1 MERPMDN
8 DGDGLSS
15 KSPPDDVEVALV
27 GGVDITGAS
36 VAGNSGSLSDDEASR
51 LRSLAAEVVDQ
62 DELERNIGRQA
73 DQLLTGQA
81 NERDEK
87 RLEKTQTDK
96 AKLAAQIRKIQSR
109 LSQPTGSATTIRL
122 KAEIANY
129 EAQIDRLDTDAKE
142 IRERINERQQ
152 DLEQDDQ
159 NEQTGNR
166 KMPNESQR
174 DYLIRTGKITPF
186 SKMPGLPRTG
196 STLQDVLLYAEEDEP
211 EDVPEETPIST
222 EGPIS
227 HRDLLQPGFADEATS
242 ETLSD
247 SPDTSDRPTKRRRL
261 LKESGIFSD
270 DSASTTT
277 SQKQREGLSGVTR
290 ELSEDYTT
298 SSFEPGMDDHDSAH
312 LGESSDEKLASGD
325 DDFVMDTP
333 ASKQKRADKRG
344 KTIREEPQKEDLAG
358 LDDGNE
364 KLYQA
369 RLRSWVARRSNARKR
384 AKARRQSE
392 SEGLDGTVTWT
403 QDREERKG
411 VSEEHYTDEGDKEW
425 HLPHPTIDDT
435 EFEGGYKIPGDI
447 YPSLFDYQKTGVRWL
462 WELYSQQV
470 GGIIGDEMGLGK
482 TIQAIAFLAGLHY
495 SKKITKPIIVV
506 APATVMKQWVNEF
519 HTWWPPFRVSIL
531 HTSGSGMIDIRRES
545 QREEELSAQLFDAS
559 RHKPLSKSQK
569 AAKRIVDRV
578 VQEGHVLVTTYSGLQ
593 TYAELLIPID
603 WEYAVLDEGHKIR
616 NPNTAITIYC
626 KELRTANR
634 IILSGT
640 PMQNNLVELW
650 SLFDFVFP
658 MRLGT
663 LVNFRQQF
671 EIPIRQGGYANA
683 SNLQV
688 QTASKCAEMLKDTI
702 SPYLLQ
708 RIKVDVAADL
718 PKKTEQVLFCKLTRP
733 QREAYENFLGS
744 DDMSSILNGK
754 RQVLYGVDI
763 LRKICNH
770 PDLQEHRVLSVKAG
784 YNYGTPAKSGK
795 MIIVK
800 ELLDVW
806 KRGGHKTLL
815 FAQHR
820 IMLDILEK
828 YIKSMDDINYRR
840 MDGNTPISVR
850 QAMVDEFNTNPE
862 AHVFLLTTKV
872 GGLGINLTGAD
883 RVIIYDPDWNPSTDI
898 QARERAWRLG
908 QKREVQIYRLMVA
921 GTIEEKIFHRQIFKQ
936 FLTNKILRDPK
947 QRQTFQL
954 KDLHDLFSLG
964 RADEEATETGRL
976 FEGAEVKF
984 GNGVNKFSTSAPI
997 DTTPWGGEVASE
1009 HINDDQA
1016 VRGFAGVASIESI
1029 DGKDELTNPDHMSVD
1044 AVNSEAR
1051 IMEGIFARSGVHS
1064 ALEHDQIINGKKVIT
1079 ADPKIIEREARKVA
1093 SEAAIELKKA
1103 EQIARNV
1110 PVGTPTWTG
1119 QFGTAG
1125 RPEQQHMRGSG
1136 RGGGRG
1142 GPSSTSILAGL
1153 QNQQAA
1159 NASAYTQ
1166 NRNNLPAQ
1174 MNGQNG
1180 PRATSFIKLIRDY
1193 MITHGGKVHTQML
1206 IDHFN
1211 RHCNTP
1217 EKTAEFKAMLKE
1229 IATLQKGS
1237 RGRGAWLLKE
1247 DYRAPVYS
1255 LLVFEEQAI
1264 RPGKAISSLALIVL
1278 TNMRT
1283 FIIASFLLYTSL
1295 TSAWPW
1301 PPSIRNIGHPVQRRQ
1316 NNVQSNPSST
1326 SATLSPAETSLVFDS
1341 FAPSPSTSN
1350 NALSNSIS
1358 ITGSAEPSAAASTMM
1373 NSGSNS
1379 EGPTK
1384 TGSLAGKQT
1393 GNKTSKAP
1401 ETTSIDPRLPAGGIE
1416 MLTPAAIAPAS
1427 YYKIGDQITFGW
1439 NYTSLIVTP
1448 TAIDILATCS
1458 GCASAYTLSN
1468 NASVKETGSV
1478 VWDTSGYATGT
1489 NPLLT
1494 ESYTL
1499 IIHDAAQPTTAAA
1512 QAGYLGIY
1520 NSFTFGMYAPQ
1531 PYTGLD
1537 NFVCATCSGAL
1548 SNMERQTLTFLF
1560 GMGMITI
1567 MSFTWFAG
1575 GFGVFGVF

>member
-1 MERPMDN
+1 M
-8 DGDGLSS
+8 
-15 KSPPDDVEVALV
+15 
-27 GGVDITGAS
+27 
-36 VAGNSGSLSDDEASR
+36 
-51 LRSLAAEVVDQ
+51 
-62 DELERNIGRQA
+62 
-73 DQLLTGQA
+73 
-81 NERDEK
+81 
-87 RLEKTQTDK
+87 
-96 AKLAAQIRKIQSR
+96 
-109 LSQPTGSATTIRL
+109 

-129 EAQIDRLDTDAKE
+129 EAQIDSLDTDIKE
-142 IRERINERQQ
+142 IRERISDRQN
-152 DLEQDDQ
+152 DLEKDDQ

-186 SKMPGLPRTG
+186 SKMPGLPRAG
-196 STLQDVLLYAEEDEP
+196 STLEGVLLDAEEDESEEIP
-211 EDVPEETPIST
+211 DETPISI

-227 HRDLLQPGFADEATS
+227 HRNLLQPGFADDAAS
-242 ETLSD
+242 ETISD
-247 SPDTSDRPTKRRRL
+247 SPDISDRPTKRRRL
-261 LKESGIFSD
+261 LKDSD
-270 DSASTTT
+270 GSSDNSVLTTASPTQWKRGPSAPRETSEESTT
-277 SQKQREGLSGVTR
+277 SV
-290 ELSEDYTT
+290 
-298 SSFEPGMDDHDSAH
+298 FEPGMDDHELEV
-312 LGESSDEKLASGD
+312 LGESSDEEVASGD
-325 DDFVMDTP
+325 DEFLMDTP
-333 ASKQKRADKRG
+333 ASKRKRATQSEKIVHR
-344 KTIREEPQKEDLAG
+344 EPQKEDLAG

-369 RLRSWVARRSNARKR
+369 RLQSWVARRSNARKK
-384 AKARRQSE
+384 AKARRHPE
-392 SEGLDGTVTWT
+392 SDGLNGLPAQTHNR
-403 QDREERKG
+403 QEEREEENG
-411 VSEEHYTDEGDKEW
+411 DNDADEDDEEW
-425 HLPHPTIDDT
+425 HMPHPTIDDT
-435 EFEGGYKIPGDI
+435 DFEGGYRIPGDI

-531 HTSGSGMIDIRRES
+531 HTSGSGMIDVGRES
-545 QREEELSAQLFDAS
+545 QREEELSARLFDAS
-559 RHKPLSKSQK
+559 RRKPLSKSRK

-578 VQEGHVLVTTYSGLQ
+578 AQEGHVLVTTYSGLQ

-603 WEYAVLDEGHKIR
+603 WEYTILDEGHKIR

-650 SLFDFVFP
+650 SLFDFIFP

-754 RQVLYGVDI
+754 RQVLYGVDM

-770 PDLQEHRVLSVKAG
+770 PDLQEHRVLSVKPG
-784 YNYGTPAKSGK
+784 YNYGIAAKSGK

-806 KRGGHKTLL
+806 KKGGHKTLL

-828 YIKSMDDINYRR
+828 YIRSMDGINYRR
-840 MDGNTPISVR
+840 MDGNTPISSR

-862 AHVFLLTTKV
+862 ADVFLLTTKV

-984 GNGVNKFSTSAPI
+984 GNGTNKLLPPTYT
-997 DTTPWGGEVASE
+997 DTTAWGGETVPKQTNE
-1009 HINDDQA
+1009 DQA
-1016 VRGFAGVASIESI
+1016 VRGLAGVASIESV
-1029 DGKDELTNPDHMSVD
+1029 DTNDAPSDSHSTSVD

-1064 ALEHDQIINGKKVIT
+1064 ALEHDQIINGKKIIA
-1079 ADPKIIEREARKVA
+1079 ADPKIIEKEARKVA
-1093 SEAAIELKKA
+1093 AEAATELKKA
-1103 EQIARNV
+1103 EQYARNI

-1125 RPEQQHMRGSG
+1125 RPEHRNMRGFG
-1136 RGGGRG
+1136 RGVGRG
-1142 GPSSTSILAGL
+1142 GPSSANILAGL
-1153 QNQQAA
+1153 QSRQAV
-1159 NASAYTQ
+1159 NASASAQ
-1166 NRNNLPAQ
+1166 NANGPSAR
-1174 MNGQNG
+1174 MNGQND
-1180 PRATSFIKLIRDY
+1180 PRGANFMKLIRDY

-1211 RHCNTP
+1211 QHCNTT

-1229 IATLQKGS
+1229 IAILQKGS
-1237 RGRGAWLLKE
+1237 RGRGAWILKD
-1247 DYRAPVYS
+1247 DY
-1255 LLVFEEQAI
+1255 
-1264 RPGKAISSLALIVL
+1264 KAVARS
-1278 TNMRT
+1278 
-1283 FIIASFLLYTSL
+1283 
-1295 TSAWPW
+1295 
-1301 PPSIRNIGHPVQRRQ
+1301 
-1316 NNVQSNPSST
+1316 
-1326 SATLSPAETSLVFDS
+1326 
-1341 FAPSPSTSN
+1341 
-1350 NALSNSIS
+1350 
-1358 ITGSAEPSAAASTMM
+1358 
-1373 NSGSNS
+1373 
-1379 EGPTK
+1379 
-1384 TGSLAGKQT
+1384 
-1393 GNKTSKAP
+1393 
-1401 ETTSIDPRLPAGGIE
+1401 
-1416 MLTPAAIAPAS
+1416 
-1427 YYKIGDQITFGW
+1427 
-1439 NYTSLIVTP
+1439 
-1448 TAIDILATCS
+1448 
-1458 GCASAYTLSN
+1458 
-1468 NASVKETGSV
+1468 
-1478 VWDTSGYATGT
+1478 
-1489 NPLLT
+1489 
-1494 ESYTL
+1494 
-1499 IIHDAAQPTTAAA
+1499 
-1512 QAGYLGIY
+1512 
-1520 NSFTFGMYAPQ
+1520 
-1531 PYTGLD
+1531 
-1537 NFVCATCSGAL
+1537 
-1548 SNMERQTLTFLF
+1548 
-1560 GMGMITI
+1560 
-1567 MSFTWFAG
+1567 
-1575 GFGVFGVF
+1575 